1 MSKTELIKEYIE
13 QVRHNIYNLYPAD
26 DFLSA
31 LRSDLEEYTTQ
42 FPECNFDD
50 LIEQFGTPEMV
61 ARDFLS
67 NADTD
72 SPRTK
77 AQKKKLKLTLW
88 ICTLLII
95 AILGTLCI
103 IAATQRQV
111 MFEDVTTIL
120 DSE

>member
-31 LRSDLEEYTTQ
+31 LRSDLEEYITQ

-72 SPRTK
+72 SPKTK
-77 AQKKKLKLTLW
+77 ARKKKFTRILF
-88 ICTLLII
+88 IVIII
-95 AILGTLCI
+95 AVICLAIYCCL
-103 IAATQRQV
+103 IASQQQV
-111 MFEDVTTIL
+111 MFDDITTINY
-120 DSE
+120 SE